1 MVPFP
6 NWPALFFPNVQRE
19 PSDLITEVVL
29 DTETTG
35 LSVKDGHRVVE
46 IGCIELEDLIPTKNK
61 FHCYLNPQ
69 RKVSEKALAVHGY
82 NDEFLSKQK
91 KFSEIGEEFL
101 DFIKNKKLIIHNA
114 EFDLGH
120 LNNELSLFGRN
131 NIDNE
136 IVDTLILAR
145 DKFPGSPVSL
155 DALCKR
161 FRIDNSKRTQ
171 HTALIDCDLL
181 AKVYINLIDQKEP
194 TLDFQKNNEEKKQ
207 SDSSKV
213 VYFKGIVKPTDQE
226 LKKHKEYLKQNLKK
240 NYFS

>member
-1 MVPFP
+1 MK
-6 NWPALFFPNVQRE
+6 
-19 PSDLITEVVL
+19 EVVL

-35 LSVKDGHRVVE
+35 LSVKEGHRIVE
-46 IGCIELEDLIPTKNK
+46 IGCVELENLIPTKNK
-61 FHCYLNPQ
+61 FHCYLNPE

-82 NDEFLSKQK
+82 SDEFLSKQK
-91 KFSEIGEEFL
+91 KFNEVGEEFL
-101 DFIKNKKLIIHNA
+101 EFIKDKKLVIHNA
-114 EFDLGH
+114 EFDLTH
-120 LNNELSLFGRN
+120 LNNELSLFGKK

-145 DKFPGSPVSL
+145 DKFPGAPVSL

-194 TLDFQKNNEEKKQ
+194 TLNFQNSSQEKNHLNNLNVEYYK
-207 SDSSKV
+207 KV
-213 VYFKGIVKPTDQE
+213 VSPTPE
-226 LKKHKEYLKQNLKK
+226 EIRNHKEYLKQHLKK
-240 NYFS
+240 NFFN